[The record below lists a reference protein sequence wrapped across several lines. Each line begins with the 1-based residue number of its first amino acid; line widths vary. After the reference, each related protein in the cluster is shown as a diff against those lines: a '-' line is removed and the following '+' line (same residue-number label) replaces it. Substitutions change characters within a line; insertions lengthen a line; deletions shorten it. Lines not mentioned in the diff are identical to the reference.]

1 MNALLKA
8 EKIKFIPPKE
18 NPESYYHI
26 LMIHQNRYNRSKKGT
41 VTNSTDPSLF
51 PSYINLIIWGHEH
64 ENIKFPKATSYSKTQ
79 YIYQAGS
86 SVATSYSEAEG
97 KEKRL
102 GLFKVNGNKLVE
114 FWPIDLKESKRT
126 LIYKQIELANKIE
139 KNGIWENK
147 TMLKV
152 FWKQKLR
159 ML

>member
-1 MNALLKA
+1 
-8 EKIKFIPPKE
+8 
-18 NPESYYHI
+18 
-26 LMIHQNRYNRSKKGT
+26 MIHQNRYNRSKKGT

-64 ENIKFPKATSYSKTQ
+64 ENIRFLKATSYSKTQ